1 MKIPRTKNSGKLL
14 TATLSKTQKISQTEG
29 KDKPPKYFFFRSL
42 NKREFIFQQYDF
54 YLKNQLIHF
63 EEH

>member
-14 TATLSKTQKISQTEG
+14 IATLSKIKKISQTEG
-29 KDKPPKYFFFRSL
+29 KDQPQKYFFFSDF

-54 YLKNQLIHF
+54 YLKN
-63 EEH
+63 

>member
-14 TATLSKTQKISQTEG
+14 IATLSKIKKISQTEG
-29 KDKPPKYFFFRSL
+29 KDQPQKYFFFSDF

-54 YLKNQLIHF
+54 YLKNELIHF